1 MTVGLNGTLALG
13 ILVGEFR
20 PDGLVGLFE
29 HTEAEG
35 WVSVAYCNPE
45 YKVKENLSLQSLITQ
60 CTSENPS
67 S

>member
-35 WVSVAYCNPE
+35 WVSVAYCNPK
-45 YKVKENLSLQSLITQ
+45 YKVKNIS
-60 CTSENPS
+60 PFKV
-67 S
+67 